1 MRFVNGHVVAKYFSN
16 WKYFD
21 VLYYEFVSINFANSQ
36 SISKFLCNFYIFL
49 SFVKAN
55 IWAVQYWR
63 KYNNRTVGFL
73 KCQISRIKRIKFFYR
88 HNEKVLRKLSSNIC
102 TENKAYIKR
111 LKNINRRR
119 IKEKHEIRVQNSL
132 SFSNLLGLIY
142 NQEGRSPKENLLTAV
157 HLR

>member
-1 MRFVNGHVVAKYFSN
+1 MLLPNPFQNFCVTSIYFCLLSRQI
-16 WKYFD
+16 
-21 VLYYEFVSINFANSQ
+21 YEQ
-36 SISKFLCNFYIFL
+36 CNIEE
-49 SFVKAN
+49 N
-55 IWAVQYWR
+55 TTTVQYI
-63 KYNNRTVGFL
+63 GFL
-73 KCQISRIKRIKFFYR
+73 KCHLSRIKRIKFFYR